1 MTLPLREGVHES
13 ERILV
18 FEHLRA
24 RQFSANNPDED
35 VIPIVGAIEA
45 HIPATSNVMLAS
57 YQARSMGTMAE
68 ASNLT
73 ERQAKYFA
81 SLRGSLRAATGKEL
95 DEWVTIARTCPEPGH
110 RARLKWF
117 KEHHGLLQNRAAYVL
132 GQAFDSST
140 AWSEPE
146 ALIAALW
153 QTPESREIYE
163 GIDACAR
170 ALPETIR
177 TARKGYTAWS
187 RTVQFAAARPLKG
200 GAVMLGLA
208 LDPEPG
214 SGLEAPKSETWSE
227 RLRWRLRVGSPREI
241 NTNLADRLRVA
252 WSRS

>member
-1 MTLPLREGVHES
+1 
-13 ERILV
+13 
-18 FEHLRA
+18 
-24 RQFSANNPDED
+24 
-35 VIPIVGAIEA
+35 
-45 HIPATSNVMLAS
+45 MLAS

-81 SLRGSLRAATGKEL
+81 SLRASLKPATGKEL
-95 DEWVTIARTCPEPGH
+95 DEWVAIARTCPETGH

-117 KEHHGLLQNRAAYVL
+117 KDHHGLLQNRAAYVL

-140 AWSEPE
+140 AWSEP
-146 ALIAALW
+146 ATLIAALW
-153 QTPESREIYE
+153 QTPESREVYE
-163 GIDACAR
+163 AIDACAR

-187 RTVQFAAARPLKG
+187 RTVQFAAARPLKD

-208 LDPEPG
+208 LDPNPV
-214 SGLEAPKSETWSE
+214 SGLEAPRSETWSE
-227 RLRWRLRVGSPREI
+227 RLKSRLRVDLPSEI
-241 NTNLADRLRVA
+241 NANLADMLRAA